1 MFEKLVAEAAVK
13 EKDRKKGKDKDKDD
27 KRRSAVVDDAPNV
40 PKHNY

>member
-13 EKDRKKGKDKDKDD
+13 DKDRKKDKHDKHD

-40 PKHNY
+40 PKHNH